1 MGDTTEYQELLSKLS
16 ELLNVS
22 SSEDSSKLEEFK
34 DLLSKI
40 PSDVVQ
46 YQLLFLKH
54 HLEDFVQSC

>member
-1 MGDTTEYQELLSKLS
+1 MVDKTEYQEQLSKLS
-16 ELLNVS
+16 ELLNLS
-22 SSEDSSKLEEFK
+22 SSEESSEQEEFK

>member
-1 MGDTTEYQELLSKLS
+1 MGDTTEYQEQLSKLS
-16 ELLNVS
+16 ELLNSS
-22 SSEDSSKLEEFK
+22 SSEDSSEHEEFK

-54 HLEDFVQSC
+54 YLEDFVQ

>member
-22 SSEDSSKLEEFK
+22 SSEDSSEQEEFK

>member
-1 MGDTTEYQELLSKLS
+1 MGDTTEYQEQLSKLS
-16 ELLNVS
+16 ELLNSS
-22 SSEDSSKLEEFK
+22 SSEDSSEHEEFK

-40 PSDVVQ
+40 PSDVVR

>member
-1 MGDTTEYQELLSKLS
+1 MSNTTEYQEQLSKLS
-16 ELLNVS
+16 ELLNLS
-22 SSEDSSKLEEFK
+22 SSEDSSELEEFK